1 MCYSRNR
8 RIWELLKKNAPIW
21 QVSHYQR
28 RSGAVDIEAYLR
40 RRSRFFLYSFALV
53 LNCLVGFADYLSGK
67 HIGVEAFYLLPIF
80 FVTWFISMDSGLF
93 MSLISMAT
101 IVAANLPKFYEHP
114 VIEGWNLFMHFC
126 FFVIFALLLSRIH
139 RTLEE
144 RSTLIAR
151 LRRANKDMENF
162 TYATSHDLRS
172 PLIAI
177 AGFSRILREDYADSI
192 DRKGKDLLIRI
203 EGSAKKMSQL
213 IDDLLS
219 FGRVS
224 TREIRRSEVD
234 IEKLAAGVFEDL
246 KPLVGQRNIR
256 FEVNSLPL
264 AFGDLPMLRQVIVNL
279 MTNALKFTR
288 TRETPLIEIGG
299 RTEGKE
305 NIYFIRDNG
314 VGFDR
319 KLSEKLFGMFQ
330 RIHSSQQFE
339 GTGIGLFMIK
349 QIVEKHGGRVWAEGE
364 PDKGAT
370 FYFSLP
376 CRDAVITHV
385 PKER

>member
-1 MCYSRNR
+1 
-8 RIWELLKKNAPIW
+8 
-21 QVSHYQR
+21 
-28 RSGAVDIEAYLR
+28 VDIEAYLNS
-40 RRSRFFLYSFALV
+40 RSRLLLFSFALV
-53 LNCLVGFADYLSGK
+53 LNCLVGFADYITGAQ
-67 HIGVEAFYLLPIF
+67 IGVEAFYLLPIF
-80 FVTWFISMDSGLF
+80 FITWFISGKTGIF
-93 MSLISMAT
+93 MSFVSTMT
-101 IVAANLPKFYEHP
+101 IIAANTPRFYLHP
-114 VIEGWNLFMHFC
+114 VIEAWNLLTHC
-126 FFVIFALLLSRIH
+126 GFFIIFVFLLSRIR

-144 RSTLIAR
+144 RSSLVAR
-151 LRRANKDMENF
+151 LERANKDMESF
-162 TYATSHDLRS
+162 TYAASHDLRS

-177 AGFSRILREDYADSI
+177 SGFSRILREDYADNI
-192 DRKGKDLLIRI
+192 DEKGKDLLSRI

-234 IEKLAAGVFEDL
+234 MEQLAGRVFEDL
-246 KPLVGQRNIR
+246 KPLIGQRDIR
-256 FEVNSLPL
+256 FEVNGLPP
-264 AFGDLPMLRQVIVNL
+264 AYGDLSMLRQVIVNFI
-279 MTNALKFTR
+279 TNALKFTR
-288 TRETPLIEIGG
+288 TRETPFIEVGG
-299 RTEGKE
+299 RTGEKE

-319 KLSEKLFGMFQ
+319 ELGEKLFGMFQ

-349 QIVEKHGGRVWAEGE
+349 QIIEKHGGRVWAKGE

-376 CRDAVITHV
+376 RRNAVIT
-385 PKER
+385 PASGKR

>member
-1 MCYSRNR
+1 
-8 RIWELLKKNAPIW
+8 
-21 QVSHYQR
+21 V
-28 RSGAVDIEAYLR
+28 VDVESFLN
-40 RRSRFFLYSFALV
+40 RRSRIFLFSFALV

-80 FVTWFISMDSGLF
+80 FVTWFISTDSGLF

-126 FFVIFALLLSRIH
+126 FFVIFTLLLSRIH

-144 RSTLIAR
+144 HSNLVAQ
-151 LRRANKDMENF
+151 LQRANKDMENF
-162 TYATSHDLRS
+162 TYAASHDLRS

-192 DRKGKDLLIRI
+192 DEKGQDLLNRI

-224 TREIRRSEVD
+224 TREIRRSQVD
-234 IEKLAAGVFEDL
+234 MEKLAARVFEDL
-246 KPLVGQRNIR
+246 KPLVGQRDIR
-256 FEVNSLPL
+256 FEVSGLPP
-264 AFGDLPMLRQVIVNL
+264 AFGDLSMLRQVIVNFI
-279 MTNALKFTR
+279 TNALKFTR
-288 TRETPLIEIGG
+288 ARETPLIEVGG
-299 RTEGKE
+299 CTEEKE
-305 NIYFIRDNG
+305 NIYFVRDNG
-314 VGFDR
+314 VGFDSE
-319 KLSEKLFGMFQ
+319 LSEKLFGMFQ
-330 RIHSSQQFE
+330 RLHSTQQFE

-349 QIVEKHGGRVWAEGE
+349 QIIEKHGGRVWAEGE

-376 CRDAVITHV
+376 RRDVLSARVSG
-385 PKER
+385 KR

>member
-1 MCYSRNR
+1 MD
-8 RIWELLKKNAPIW
+8 
-21 QVSHYQR
+21 
-28 RSGAVDIEAYLR
+28 G
-40 RRSRFFLYSFALV
+40 
-53 LNCLVGFADYLSGK
+53 GF
-67 HIGVEAFYLLPIF
+67 
-80 FVTWFISMDSGLF
+80 F
-93 MSLISMAT
+93 MSFVSMAT

-126 FFVIFALLLSRIH
+126 FFLIFTLLLSRIH

-144 RSTLIAR
+144 RSSLVAR
-151 LRRANKDMENF
+151 LERANKDMESF
-162 TYATSHDLRS
+162 TYAASHDLRS

-177 AGFSRILREDYADSI
+177 SGFSRILREDYSGNI
-192 DRKGKDLLIRI
+192 DDKGKDLLSRI

-234 IEKLAAGVFEDL
+234 MEKLAGKVFEDL
-246 KPLVGQRNIR
+246 KPLIGQRNIR
-256 FEVNSLPL
+256 FEVNALPP
-264 AFGDLPMLRQVIVNL
+264 AYGDLPMLRQVIVNFI
-279 MTNALKFTR
+279 TNALKFTR
-288 TRETPLIEIGG
+288 TRETPLIEVGG
-299 RTEGKE
+299 RNEEKE
-305 NIYFIRDNG
+305 NIYFVRDNG

-319 KLSEKLFGMFQ
+319 ELSEKLFGMFQ
-330 RIHSSQQFE
+330 RMHNSQQFE

-349 QIVEKHGGRVWAEGE
+349 QVIEKHGGRVWAEGE

-376 CRDAVITHV
+376 HRDAVTMHTSE
-385 PKER
+385 KR

>member
-1 MCYSRNR
+1 
-8 RIWELLKKNAPIW
+8 
-21 QVSHYQR
+21 
-28 RSGAVDIEAYLR
+28 VDIESYLN
-40 RRSRFFLYSFALV
+40 RRSRLFLFSFAVV

-80 FVTWFISMDSGLF
+80 FVTWFISMDAGFF
-93 MSLISMAT
+93 MSFVSMAT

-126 FFVIFALLLSRIH
+126 FFIIFTLLLSRIR

-144 RSTLIAR
+144 RSNLVAR
-151 LRRANKDMENF
+151 LERANKDMESF
-162 TYATSHDLRS
+162 TYAASHDLRS

-177 AGFSRILREDYADSI
+177 TGFSRILREDYADNI
-192 DRKGKDLLIRI
+192 DEKGKDLLSRI
-203 EGSAKKMSQL
+203 EASAKKMSQL

-224 TREIRRSEVD
+224 TREIKRSEVD
-234 IEKLAAGVFEDL
+234 MEKLAGNVFEDL
-246 KPLVGQRNIR
+246 KPLIGQRHIR
-256 FEVNSLPL
+256 FEVNGLPP
-264 AFGDLPMLRQVIVNL
+264 AFGDLPMLRQVIVNFV
-279 MTNALKFTR
+279 TNALKFTR
-288 TRETPLIEIGG
+288 TRETPLIEVGG

-305 NIYFIRDNG
+305 NIYFVRDNG

-319 KLSEKLFGMFQ
+319 ELSERLFGMFQ

-349 QIVEKHGGRVWAEGE
+349 RIIEKHGGRVWAEGE

-376 CRDAVITHV
+376 HRDAVSTHV
-385 PKER
+385 SGKH

>member
-1 MCYSRNR
+1 
-8 RIWELLKKNAPIW
+8 
-21 QVSHYQR
+21 
-28 RSGAVDIEAYLR
+28 VDIESYLS
-40 RRSRFFLYSFALV
+40 RRSRLFLFSFALV

-80 FVTWFISMDSGLF
+80 FVTWFISMDTGFF

-101 IVAANLPKFYEHP
+101 IVAANLPKFHEHP

-126 FFVIFALLLSRIH
+126 FFLIFTLLLSRIR

-144 RSTLIAR
+144 RSSLVAR
-151 LRRANKDMENF
+151 LERANKDMESF
-162 TYATSHDLRS
+162 TYAASHDLRS

-177 AGFSRILREDYADSI
+177 SGFSRILREDYADSI
-192 DRKGKDLLIRI
+192 DEKGKDLLSRI

-234 IEKLAAGVFEDL
+234 MEELAGKVFEEL
-246 KPLVGQRNIR
+246 RPVIGQRNIR
-256 FEVNSLPL
+256 FEVEGLPP
-264 AFGDLPMLRQVIVNL
+264 AYGDLSMLRQVIVNFI
-279 MTNALKFTR
+279 TNALKFTR
-288 TRETPLIEIGG
+288 TRETPLIEVGG
-299 RTEGKE
+299 SREEKE
-305 NIYFIRDNG
+305 NIYFVRDNG
-314 VGFDR
+314 VGFD
-319 KLSEKLFGMFQ
+319 KELGKKLFGMFQ
-330 RIHSSQQFE
+330 RIHASQQFE

-376 CRDAVITHV
+376 HRDTVITHTSR
-385 PKER
+385 KR